1 MRYQAGIQI
10 ILIIISIVII
20 YMVIKPKFE
29 EIAVSQDE
37 TAKYND
43 AVNKA
48 NEYNAKLQELISR
61 ANSMPRT
68 DQVDLDKFLPK
79 EINPTVVAR
88 DITNIVEKNGLLM
101 LDITAG
107 NLVSVTVDNTAMT
120 DTGEEGM
127 VVFEDALSR
136 EARNQMNSQIF
147 TLNAGGGYEQM
158 KAMLAD
164 FERNAYPLRLVKF
177 SFDASREDSILYR
190 YSIELET
197 YALNTASV
205 K

>member
-88 DITNIVEKNGLLM
+88 DITNIVEKNGLVM

-147 TLNAGGGYEQM
+147 TLNAVGGYE
-158 KAMLAD
+158 
-164 FERNAYPLRLVKF
+164 
-177 SFDASREDSILYR
+177 
-190 YSIELET
+190 
-197 YALNTASV
+197 
-205 K
+205 